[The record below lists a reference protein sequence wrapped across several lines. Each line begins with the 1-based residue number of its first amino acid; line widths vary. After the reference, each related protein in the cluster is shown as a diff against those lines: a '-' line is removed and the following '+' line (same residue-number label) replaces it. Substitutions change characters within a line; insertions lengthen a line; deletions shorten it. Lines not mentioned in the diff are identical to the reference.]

1 MISRFK
7 GVRVVIA
14 GDPGGWD
21 DKLQSSLHC
30 TSSWQVREKLMSK
43 VWREEGRGKKQ
54 GLIYDLFK
62 SLGLGGGGHTHLKDN
77 SEVSKLENSSSLDWL
92 HMQQLAKM
100 A

>member
-1 MISRFK
+1 
-7 GVRVVIA
+7 
-14 GDPGGWD
+14 
-21 DKLQSSLHC
+21 
-30 TSSWQVREKLMSK
+30 MSK

-62 SLGLGGGGHTHLKDN
+62 SLGLGGGHTHLKDN